1 MSDMSSEKTEKG
13 HLWRGFTIVA
23 LLSVFYLLTAPQNH
37 STAVD
42 SYGFAY
48 WITEFPLSA
57 VPELRLFLWIATMK
71 VVFDLA
77 ASVLPTKDPFV
88 ILGVVNAI
96 QTAVAVVLLQRLLSV
111 RLGVSREAS
120 WITAAAF
127 AVSYGIWRYSAE
139 LEVYASAALISLALL
154 YGAFSLE
161 TGDGLRRA
169 SRLAALAIFGGLA
182 TLAYQPLGI
191 VAGIAIPVYLS
202 ARVSLSRIILY
213 FMVSG
218 TVVILGLIFAHML
231 DGASSSGGLGAIFDT
246 DGKPLVVPNAFE
258 TGQAIVAFFQNIVSI
273 NWSFAF
279 EPTRRIFEETAGRSY
294 QLFLYP
300 AEFAGPGY
308 LIFFLTI
315 PLAGALFAVAAFVGL
330 RHPSKRSI
338 AAPEGA
344 IIVWLL
350 GHMAMVLLIDPGG
363 MEAWL
368 PAIIPLYILLG
379 LRLVEPISQAGKGWI
394 GLSIIPVLLLHNWF
408 AGLQIISSA
417 EHNYNDVRAEPVLT
431 LSKPGDLIV
440 VYKSW
445 AFDRYL
451 SYTADVHNIDAVNYD
466 PLRVGEMIEGTLAG
480 GGKVYLFDDV
490 VLATMMSDGAETAL
504 DPLLARTIGPFL
516 DGARR
521 IDLGPAGFAVVVSVT
536 D

>member
-1 MSDMSSEKTEKG
+1 MSSEKTEKG
-13 HLWRGFTIVA
+13 HLWRGFTFVA

-77 ASVLPTKDPFV
+77 ASVVPTNDPFV

-96 QTAVAVVLLQRLLSV
+96 QTAVAVLFLQRLLSV

-169 SRLAALAIFGGLA
+169 SRLAALAVFGGLA

-202 ARVSLSRIILY
+202 ARVSLSRILLY

-218 TVVILGLIFAHML
+218 TVVFLGLIFAHIL

-246 DGKPLVVPNAFE
+246 DGKPLVVPNPFE
-258 TGQAIVAFFQNIVSI
+258 TGQAMVALVQNIISI

-279 EPTRRIFEETAGRSY
+279 EPTRRVFEEYAGRQY

-300 AEFAGPGY
+300 GQFAGPGY

-315 PLAGALFAVAAFVGL
+315 PLAAALFTVAAFVGL

-368 PAIIPLYILLG
+368 PAIIPFYILLG
-379 LRLVEPISQAGKGWI
+379 LRLVEPISQAGKGLI
-394 GLSIIPVLLLHNWF
+394 GLSIIAVLLLHNWF
-408 AGLQIISSA
+408 AGIQIISSA

-431 LSKPGDLIV
+431 LSKPGDLIL
-440 VYKSW
+440 VYNAF

-451 SYTADVHNIDAVNYD
+451 SYTADVRNIDAFNYD
-466 PLRVGEMIEGTLAG
+466 PVGVAEMLEDTLAG
-480 GGKVYLFDDV
+480 GGKVFLFDDV
-490 VLATMMSDGAETAL
+490 VFAVVSRDGAEEPIAS
-504 DPLLARTIGPFL
+504 PLPEIILPLIE
-516 DGARR
+516 GARR
-521 IDLGPAGFAVVVSVT
+521 IDLGPAGFAILVSELEG
-536 D
+536 